1 MKEVFTRVQEFMT
14 SNAVT
19 IASDATLPAAKLTKH
34 SDFRHLPVVQNAGT
48 MMLRRRYSIELVSK
62 THGHADISTTYYCH
76 VLMTE
81 RREHV
86 VGLLGNFLLACPDKN
101 DRQN

>member
-1 MKEVFTRVQEFMT
+1 
-14 SNAVT
+14 
-19 IASDATLPAAKLTKH
+19 
-34 SDFRHLPVVQNAGT
+34 

-62 THGHADISTTYYCH
+62 THGHADISTTYPIYCH

-86 VGLLGNFLLACPDKN
+86 VGLLGNFLLACPEKK
-101 DRQN
+101 